1 MTDRQGTNML
11 SIVEQLAGFSPVPK
25 PKRNPTAEILNAMSD
40 GEVWDSSRLSKHLDM
55 DRALV
60 SVLLHRLLKRGDI
73 RRVLGQRVRPV
84 RFVLNTPL
92 EATTRNEDEES
103 ENDD

>member
-1 MTDRQGTNML
+1 ML

-40 GEVWDSSRLSKHLDM
+40 GEVWDSLKLSKHLDM

-60 SVLLHRLLKRGDI
+60 SVLLHRLLKRGNI
-73 RRVLGQRVRPV
+73 RQVPGQRVRPV
-84 RFVLNTPL
+84 RFV
-92 EATTRNEDEES
+92 ANEVERS
-103 ENDD
+103 

>member
-11 SIVEQLAGFSPVPK
+11 SIVEQLAGFSPMPK
-25 PKRNPTAEILNAMSD
+25 PKRNPTVEILNAMSD
-40 GEVWDSSRLSKHLDM
+40 GEVWDSLKLSKHLDM
-55 DRALV
+55 DRQLV

-73 RRVLGQRVRPV
+73 RRVPGQRVRPV

-103 ENDD
+103 END